1 MHGRPLAAIDPEIDG
16 SWMNHSRKIP
26 AILIALLAAVL
37 FVPLFIFRS
46 IGSVDF
52 WWWMSLNLVLL
63 IGLSLA
69 ADKFYLCSVLS
80 DLKSMPA
87 RKVFLGILSAL
98 LLYGIFFAGNW
109 LARLLCPLAGKGI
122 GQVYGFK
129 AGASPL
135 RIVLLMVLLIGP
147 GEELFW
153 RGFLQRRWQAR
164 FGPVPGWL
172 LSTALYALVH
182 LGSGNLLLVLA
193 AVVCGLF
200 WGALYLRYR
209 SVLLVAASHTLWDL
223 LVFIVVP
230 FA

>member
-1 MHGRPLAAIDPEIDG
+1 
-16 SWMNHSRKIP
+16 MNYLQMRRS
-26 AILIALLAAVL
+26 ILIALLAAAL

-52 WWWMSLNLVLL
+52 WWWISFNLVLL

-69 ADKFYLCSVLS
+69 ADKAFSASIHS
-80 DLKSMPA
+80 DLRSKQA
-87 RKVFLGILSAL
+87 RKIFLGILTAL
-98 LLYGIFFAGNW
+98 VLYGIFFVGNG
-109 LARLLCPLAGKGI
+109 LARRLYPLAGKGI
-122 GQVYGFK
+122 GQVYSFK

-135 RIVLLMVLLIGP
+135 RIVLLMVFLIGP

-153 RGFLQRRWQAR
+153 RGFLQRCWQAR
-164 FGPVPGWL
+164 FNPVTGWL
-172 LSTALYALVH
+172 LSATLYTLIH
-182 LGSGNLLLVLA
+182 SGSGNLMLALA
-193 AVVCGLF
+193 AAVCGLF

-209 SVLLVAASHTLWDL
+209 SVLIVAISHTLWDL

>member
-1 MHGRPLAAIDPEIDG
+1 
-16 SWMNHSRKIP
+16 MNHSRKIP

>member
-1 MHGRPLAAIDPEIDG
+1 MI
-16 SWMNHSRKIP
+16 MNYFQTRLS
-26 AILIALLAAVL
+26 ILIALLAAVL

-46 IGSVDF
+46 IGPVDF
-52 WWWMSLNLVLL
+52 WWWMSFNLVLL

-69 ADKFYLCSVLS
+69 ADKSYLSSVLS

-87 RKVFLGILSAL
+87 RKVFLGILTAL
-98 LLYGIFFAGNW
+98 ILYGIFFVGNG
-109 LARLLCPLAGKGI
+109 LARWLYPLAGKGI
-122 GQVYGFK
+122 GQVYDFR

-135 RIVLLMVLLIGP
+135 RVVLLMVFLIGP
-147 GEELFW
+147 GEEIFW

-172 LSTALYALVH
+172 LSTALYALIH
-182 LGSGNLLLVLA
+182 AGSGNLMLVLA
-193 AVVCGLF
+193 AGVCGLF

-223 LVFIVVP
+223 LVFIVAP